1 MDSAWLGQGR
11 LNHGGRSRFPTL
23 TSYQGHDSQTVTEQ
37 LQHAQSVAIRS
48 LTHTAGSMCR
58 MTEYPPPATYPPA
71 PTAKKTGTIWQIV
84 AWSAWDWGGAA
95 FNAVMTTFIFT
106 ALYLTSDKFGGS
118 DHASAVLAFSM
129 SVAGFAIALFAPV
142 SGQRSDHSGRRK
154 LWLGVNTLIVAVLTG
169 ACFFVQP
176 HESFLLLGCM
186 LIAAGHVFF
195 ELAGVNYNA
204 MLLQISTK
212 KTIGRISGFGWAAG
226 YLGGIVAL
234 LIVYFGLIKPD
245 VGVFGITAT
254 DGMTYRAVAVFSAL
268 WIIIFAIP
276 VMLAIP
282 ESKPD
287 AAAPKI
293 GFFESYRELFRTIAR
308 LWRTERHT
316 VYFLISSAIF
326 RDGLAAI
333 FTFGAVLAVGSF
345 GFKTGDVLIFA
356 IAGNVVA
363 AVGALSAG
371 FFDDKFG
378 PKTVIVV
385 SLCGLLI
392 SGSALLF
399 LDGKTAFWIFGLT
412 LCLFVGP
419 AQSSART
426 FMGRLAPEGKE
437 GELFGLY
444 ATTGRAV
451 SFLAPTLFG
460 LCIVWFGAQKWGII
474 GILVVILAG
483 LALLLP
489 VKSPALAPKS

>member
-1 MDSAWLGQGR
+1 
-11 LNHGGRSRFPTL
+11 
-23 TSYQGHDSQTVTEQ
+23 
-37 LQHAQSVAIRS
+37 
-48 LTHTAGSMCR
+48 
-58 MTEYPPPATYPPA
+58 MTEYPPAAAYISPGDSKSP
-71 PTAKKTGTIWQIV
+71 GTLAQII

-106 ALYLTSDKFGGS
+106 ALYLTGDDFGGA
-118 DHASAVLAFSM
+118 DHATTVLAFAM
-129 SVAGFAIALFAPV
+129 SISGLVIALLAPV
-142 SGQRSDHSGRRK
+142 AGQRSDHSGRRK

-176 HESFLLLGCM
+176 HESYLLFGAM

-195 ELAGVNYNA
+195 EIAGVNYNA
-204 MLLQISTK
+204 MLLQISNK
-212 KTIGRISGFGWAAG
+212 HTIGKISGFGWAAG

-234 LIVYFGLIKPD
+234 LIVYFALIKPD
-245 VGVFGITAT
+245 VGIFGITSA

-268 WIIIFAIP
+268 WIIAFSIP
-276 VMLAIP
+276 VLLAIP
-282 ESKPD
+282 ETKPD
-287 AAAPKI
+287 PAKAKI
-293 GFFESYRELFRTIAR
+293 GFFASYGELFRTVVH
-308 LWRTERHT
+308 LGRTSPHT
-316 VYFLISSAIF
+316 LYFLISSAIF

-378 PKTVIVV
+378 PKAVIVT
-385 SLCGLLI
+385 SLCGLLA
-392 SGSALLF
+392 SGGALLF
-399 LDGKTAFWIFGLT
+399 LDGKNAFWIFGLT

-426 FMGRLAPEGKE
+426 FMGRLAPEGQE

-451 SFLAPTLFG
+451 SFLAPQLFA
-460 LCIVWFGAQKWGII
+460 LSIIIFGAQRWGII
-474 GILVVILAG
+474 GILVVLALG
-483 LALLLP
+483 LALLIP
-489 VKSPALAPKS
+489 VKAPPHGAERIERAEA

>member
-1 MDSAWLGQGR
+1 
-11 LNHGGRSRFPTL
+11 
-23 TSYQGHDSQTVTEQ
+23 
-37 LQHAQSVAIRS
+37 
-48 LTHTAGSMCR
+48 MCP
-58 MTEYPPPATYPPA
+58 MTEYPPAAFPHATSARTP
-71 PTAKKTGTIWQIV
+71 GTTWQIV

-106 ALYLTSDKFGGS
+106 ALYLTGEDFGGAA
-118 DHASAVLAFSM
+118 HATTVLAFAM
-129 SVAGFAIALFAPV
+129 SISGLAIALLAPV
-142 SGQRSDHSGRRK
+142 AGQRTDHSGRRK
-154 LWLGVNTLIVAVLTG
+154 RWLGINTVIVAALTG

-176 HESFLLLGCM
+176 HESFLLFGAL

-195 ELAGVNYNA
+195 EIAGVNYNA

-212 KTIGRISGFGWAAG
+212 ATIGKISGFGWAAG

-234 LIVYFGLIKPD
+234 LIVYFGLIKPE
-245 VGVFGITAT
+245 VGIFGITGA

-268 WIIIFAIP
+268 WILLFSIP

-287 AAAPKI
+287 PTMPRV
-293 GFFESYRELFRTIAR
+293 GFVQSYVELYRTIRR
-308 LWRTERHT
+308 LGKTAPHT
-316 VYFLISSAIF
+316 LYFLASSAIF

-378 PKTVIVV
+378 PKAVIVV
-385 SLCGLLI
+385 SLIGLLL
-392 SGSALLF
+392 SGGTLLF
-399 LDGKTAFWIFGLT
+399 LGGKGAFWIFGLI

-426 FMGRLAPEGKE
+426 FMGRLAPEGAE
-437 GELFGLY
+437 GEIFGLY

-451 SFLAPTLFG
+451 SFLAPQLFG
-460 LCIVWFGAQKWGII
+460 MSIVIFGAQRWGII
-474 GILVVILAG
+474 GILVVLLAG
-483 LALLLP
+483 LLLLLP
-489 VKSPALAPKS
+489 VKAPAHGAATRP

>member
-1 MDSAWLGQGR
+1 M
-11 LNHGGRSRFPTL
+11 LNPRAASTGKSPRP
-23 TSYQGHDSQTVTEQ
+23 
-37 LQHAQSVAIRS
+37 A
-48 LTHTAGSMCR
+48 SMCR
-58 MTEYPPPATYPPA
+58 MTNIGSTAA
-71 PTAKKTGTIWQIV
+71 PSTAEDKPHGTAWQIT
-84 AWSAWDWGGAA
+84 AWSLWDWGGAA

-106 ALYLTSDKFGGS
+106 ALYLTGDAFGGS
-118 DHASAVLAFSM
+118 DKATTTLAFAM
-129 SVAGFAIALFAPV
+129 SISGFVIALLAPV
-142 SGQRSDHSGRRK
+142 SGQRTDHSGRRK
-154 LWLGVNTLIVAVLTG
+154 LWLGVNTLIVVVLTG

-176 HESFLLLGCM
+176 HESYLLFGCM

-204 MLLQISTK
+204 MLLQISNK
-212 KTIGRISGFGWAAG
+212 KTIGRISGIGWAAG

-234 LIVYFGLIKPD
+234 LIVYFVLIKPD
-245 VGVFGITAT
+245 VGIFGITSA

-268 WIIIFAIP
+268 WILIFSIP

-287 AAAPKI
+287 PNMPKVT
-293 GFFESYRELFRTIAR
+293 FFQSYVELFRTIAQ
-308 LWRTERHT
+308 LWREDRHT

-345 GFKTGDVLIFA
+345 GFKTGDVLFFA
-356 IAGNVVA
+356 IAANVVA

-371 FFDDKFG
+371 FFDDRFG
-378 PKTVIVV
+378 PKAVILT
-385 SLCGLLI
+385 SLVGLLV
-392 SGSALLF
+392 SGGALLF
-399 LDGKTAFWIFGLT
+399 LHGSMAFWIFGLL

-451 SFLAPTLFG
+451 SFLAPQLFAWS
-460 LCIVWFGAQKWGII
+460 IVIFDAQRWGII
-474 GILVVILAG
+474 GILVVLLAG
-483 LALLLP
+483 LLLLLP
-489 VKSPALAPKS
+489 VKAPPHGANA

>member
-1 MDSAWLGQGR
+1 
-11 LNHGGRSRFPTL
+11 
-23 TSYQGHDSQTVTEQ
+23 
-37 LQHAQSVAIRS
+37 
-48 LTHTAGSMCR
+48 
-58 MTEYPPPATYPPA
+58 MTEYPPPVANLSKPA
-71 PTAKKTGTIWQIV
+71 APKSGTAWQIA

-106 ALYLTSDKFGGS
+106 ALYLTGDHFGGS

-129 SVAGFAIALFAPV
+129 SVAGFAIAVFAPV
-142 SGQRSDHSGRRK
+142 SGQRTDHSGRRK

-176 HESFLLLGCM
+176 HESYLLLGCL

-245 VGVFGITAT
+245 VGIFGITAAE
-254 DGMTYRAVAVFSAL
+254 GMNYRAVAVFSAL

-276 VMLAIP
+276 VMFAIP

-287 AAAPKI
+287 LAHPQV
-293 GFFESYRELFRTIAR
+293 GFLASYGELFRTIGR
-308 LWRTERHT
+308 LWRTERDT
-316 VYFLISSAIF
+316 VYFLIASAVF

-371 FFDDKFG
+371 FLDDKFG
-378 PKTVIVV
+378 PKTVIVF

-392 SGSALLF
+392 SGGALLF
-399 LDGKTAFWIFGLT
+399 LTGKDAFWIFGLT

-426 FMGRLAPEGKE
+426 FMGRLAPAGRE

-451 SFLAPTLFG
+451 SFLAPSLFG
-460 LCIVWFGAQKWGII
+460 LCIVLFGAQKWGII
-474 GILVVILAG
+474 GILAVLLVG
-483 LALLLP
+483 LILLLP
-489 VKSPALAPKS
+489 VKAPALGENT

>member
-1 MDSAWLGQGR
+1 MPSA
-11 LNHGGRSRFPTL
+11 
-23 TSYQGHDSQTVTEQ
+23 
-37 LQHAQSVAIRS
+37 
-48 LTHTAGSMCR
+48 
-58 MTEYPPPATYPPA
+58 A
-71 PTAKKTGTIWQIV
+71 PDKNPGTTWQIV
-84 AWSAWDWGGAA
+84 AWSLWDWGGAA

-106 ALYLTSDKFGGS
+106 ALYLTGDDFGGA
-118 DHASAVLAFSM
+118 DKATATLAFAM
-129 SVAGFAIALFAPV
+129 SVSGFAIAAFAPV
-142 SGQRSDHSGRRK
+142 AGQRTDHSGRRK
-154 LWLGVNTLIVAVLTG
+154 LWLGINTLIVVVLTG

-176 HESFLLLGCM
+176 HESYLLFGSL

-234 LIVYFGLIKPD
+234 LIVYFALIKPE
-245 VGVFGITAT
+245 VGVFGITGA

-268 WIIIFAIP
+268 WILVFSIP

-287 AAAPKI
+287 PNMPKV
-293 GFFESYRELFRTIAR
+293 GFLQSYKELFRTLVR
-308 LWRTERHT
+308 LGKTQPHT
-316 VYFLISSAIF
+316 LYFLIASAVF

-371 FFDDKFG
+371 FFDDRFG
-378 PKTVIVV
+378 PKNVIVV
-385 SLCGLLI
+385 SLLGLLA
-392 SGSALLF
+392 SGGALLF
-399 LDGKTAFWIFGLT
+399 FDGKSAFWIFGLILT
-412 LCLFVGP
+412 LFVGP
-419 AQSSART
+419 AQSSSRT
-426 FMGRLAPEGKE
+426 FMGRLAPEGQE

-451 SFLAPTLFG
+451 SFLAPQLFG
-460 LCIVWFGAQKWGII
+460 YSILIFGAQRWGIA
-474 GILVVILAG
+474 GILAVLLLG
-483 LALLLP
+483 LLLLLP
-489 VKSPALAPKS
+489 VKAPPHGKGAL